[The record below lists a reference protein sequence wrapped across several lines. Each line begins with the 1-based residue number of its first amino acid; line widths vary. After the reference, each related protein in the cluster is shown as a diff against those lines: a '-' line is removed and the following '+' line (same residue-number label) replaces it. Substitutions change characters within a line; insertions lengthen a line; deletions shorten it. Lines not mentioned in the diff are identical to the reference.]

1 MNGHLDDIHLGMYKK
16 YSKYYRAL
24 PMLWW
29 KKKAPV
35 SSAVDGIV
43 EKEKFFVSL
52 MQQFLTFN
60 FVSLWHRAYV
70 FPGKHQFMEWTSPL
84 WPPTSHIRHILLK
97 LSVAQ
102 RVKEAIKN
110 RFLRKLIFIH
120 SLAPNFLIS
129 RVHDPPHSLWCLRGL
144 FNYPFLDLTIRYCL
158 GWSVGMTLPTKRDNF
173 KLLCRYIHADRVI
186 EEVFHFLFYHLRE
199 QEQT

>member
-1 MNGHLDDIHLGMYKK
+1 MVEEKSSSFIISGWYSWKGKVLRIAYATVSHLQFCL
-16 YSKYYRAL
+16 
-24 PMLWW
+24 
-29 KKKAPV
+29 
-35 SSAVDGIV
+35 
-43 EKEKFFVSL
+43 SL
-52 MQQFLTFN
+52 ASR
-60 FVSLWHRAYV
+60 VC

-84 WPPTSHIRHILLK
+84 WPATSHIRHILLK

-110 RFLRKLIFIH
+110 RFLRKLIFIQ
-120 SLAPNFLIS
+120 SLAPNFLVNKIS

-173 KLLCRYIHADRVI
+173 KLLCRYISWPCNWRSFSFPLPPPERTRTNVEKYRRQLETKSPFCYDNSFSTHA
-186 EEVFHFLFYHLRE
+186 
-199 QEQT
+199 

>member
-1 MNGHLDDIHLGMYKK
+1 MVEEKSSSFIISGWYSWKGKVLRIAYATVSHLQFCL
-16 YSKYYRAL
+16 
-24 PMLWW
+24 
-29 KKKAPV
+29 
-35 SSAVDGIV
+35 
-43 EKEKFFVSL
+43 SL
-52 MQQFLTFN
+52 ASR
-60 FVSLWHRAYV
+60 VC

-186 EEVFHFLFYHLRE
+186 EEVFHFLFHHLRE